1 VSTEEHRVAL
11 VTGASRGI
19 GRSVA
24 LALAA
29 AGWDVACA
37 ASTAAGAAD
46 VADECAALG
55 RRSIALGGDAADP
68 LAAERMVA
76 QVVGQLGVPVFAV
89 PAAGVIDSADV
100 PLWEADPADWW
111 RVVEVDLRGPALLA
125 RALVPRM
132 LAAGRGRL
140 MFVSSGFGN
149 VAPSTYSAYSVAKT
163 AQTRLAEHLAVALE
177 GTPVRTFNVSPGSVH
192 TDMTAELP
200 MFTGKTDWLPV
211 ERFCAVAVA
220 VAAGELDV
228 LAGRFFHAG
237 KEDVARLAA
246 AASEWD
252 PHVRQLRLRLSGP
265 DDQLG

>member
-1 VSTEEHRVAL
+1 VNTGGPGVAL

-37 ASTAAGAAD
+37 ASTADGAAA
-46 VADECAALG
+46 VAEECAALG

-68 LAAERMVA
+68 LAAERIVA
-76 QVVGQLGVPVFAV
+76 QVVGQLGVPAFAV
-89 PAAGVIDSADV
+89 PAAGVIDAAEV

-111 RVVEVDLRGPALLA
+111 RVLEVDLRGPALLA

-140 MFVSSGFGN
+140 LFVGSGFGLT
-149 VAPSTYSAYSVAKT
+149 APAYNSAYSVAKT
-163 AQTRLAEHLAVALE
+163 AQTRLVEHLTVALE
-177 GTPVRTFNVSPGSVH
+177 GTPVRAFDVSPGAVL
-192 TDMTAELP
+192 TDMTAALP
-200 MFTGKTDWLPV
+200 MFAGRTDWTPV
-211 ERFCAVAVA
+211 ERFCAVATA

-237 KEDVARLAA
+237 KEDVAELAA
-246 AASEWD
+246 TAQEWD
-252 PHVRQLRLRLSGP
+252 RDARRLRLRPAGP
-265 DDQLG
+265 DDPLA